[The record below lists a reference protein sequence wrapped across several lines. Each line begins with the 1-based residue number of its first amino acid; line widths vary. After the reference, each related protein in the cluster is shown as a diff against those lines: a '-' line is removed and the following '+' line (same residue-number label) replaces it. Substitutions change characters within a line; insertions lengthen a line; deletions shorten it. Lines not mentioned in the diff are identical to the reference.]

1 MGYSPSGPKEL
12 DMTEKTNTFKFPLL
26 GFHKNVETINHERR
40 SQRPFSPTWPN
51 IFIFQIVKLKVSG
64 KLVCPAFLEHILWS
78 RGKKNLL
85 NSIIWERK
93 SAVKTLYK
101 CYSVH

>member
-78 RGKKNLL
+78 RGKKSVEFHNLGKEISSENAL
-85 NSIIWERK
+85 
-93 SAVKTLYK
+93 
-101 CYSVH
+101 